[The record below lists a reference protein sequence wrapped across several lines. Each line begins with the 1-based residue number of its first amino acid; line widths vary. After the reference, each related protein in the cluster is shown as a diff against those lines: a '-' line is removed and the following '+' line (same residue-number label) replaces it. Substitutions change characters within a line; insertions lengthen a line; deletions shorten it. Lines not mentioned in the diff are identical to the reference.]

1 MAIVNGLE
9 KLNSLEARGKFAYSG
24 GLGRIRLGYTRL
36 GFYNEMHGVYQRKVT
51 LQGKKTS
58 RMRYYRPTNPQ
69 TVPQQAWRA
78 NMATMWG
85 VYNTLTSDE
94 KLQLSREARRYRL
107 SGPQLFASRYL
118 KSLSA

>member
-1 MAIVNGLE
+1 MAIVEGIE
-9 KLNSLEARGKFAYSG
+9 KMLSLEVKGEVGFSSGVGFARCGKSRAG
-24 GLGRIRLGYTRL
+24 GSKLFGGIYQTKHTREGR
-36 GFYNEMHGVYQRKVT
+36 
-51 LQGKKTS
+51 KTS
-58 RMRYYRPTNPQ
+58 RMRYYRTSNPQ
-69 TVPQQAWRA
+69 TDPQQAWRA

-118 KSLSA
+118 KSQSA